1 MQINAKHYIQSLPK
15 MYKNSTQYHA
25 NFFLICAK
33 LMIVTSL
40 SDQKFNIN
48 TCRTSKVGW
57 DSEVQQDTTPSDFG
71 IDHIRTLESHIYSID
86 TCTEHT
92 RLYNYPRG
100 DGITQ

>member
-1 MQINAKHYIQSLPK
+1 M
-15 MYKNSTQYHA
+15 
-25 NFFLICAK
+25 
-33 LMIVTSL
+33 
-40 SDQKFNIN
+40 QKFNIN